1 MTLRRE
7 NPQDAHHLVAIPWDM
22 AASSL
27 DSIVLMHHTT
37 RLPLSSL
44 LTVSP
49 RVPKLSFRVPKL
61 SSCLSCHPESPSCH
75 PERSEGS
82 RPAPLSRQPQSSIL
96 QPLHQ
101 SCAQLPGE
109 GGASRGHRYTQRLL
123 HQLYPR

>member
-1 MTLRRE
+1 MRTISLC
-7 NPQDAHHLVAIPWDM
+7 IPWDM

-37 RLPLSSL
+37 RLPLSS
-44 LTVSP
+44 
-49 RVPKLSFRVPKL
+49 
-61 SSCLSCHPESPSCH
+61 CLSCPPEPPSCH

-82 RPAPLSRQPQSSIL
+82 RPAPLSHQPQSSIL

-101 SCAQLPGE
+101 SCNRLRGE
-109 GGASRGHRYTQRLL
+109 GGASRGHGCTQRLL